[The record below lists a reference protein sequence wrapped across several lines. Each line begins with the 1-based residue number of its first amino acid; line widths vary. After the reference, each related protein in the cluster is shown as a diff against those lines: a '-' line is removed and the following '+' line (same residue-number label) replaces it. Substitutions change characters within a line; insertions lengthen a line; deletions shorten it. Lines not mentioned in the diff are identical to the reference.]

1 MQTDLERL
9 QAEISRLMA
18 ALEDVN
24 FECQRLEIVN
34 KNLDFQLKEANREL
48 RQNIAVLEALESEIA
63 RCAPG
68 CRSKSN
74 GIQIELRPAAPNG
87 PAAPRRGSGA
97 AVRACLYL
105 PRCGA
110 QAHCGCHGRR
120 GAAAL

>member
-48 RQNIAVLEALESEIA
+48 RQNIAVLEALENENRRLRA
-63 RCAPG
+63 RLQEQ
-68 CRSKSN
+68 KSN
-74 GIQIELRPAAPNG
+74 GI
-87 PAAPRRGSGA
+87 
-97 AVRACLYL
+97 
-105 PRCGA
+105 
-110 QAHCGCHGRR
+110 
-120 GAAAL
+120 

>member
-48 RQNIAVLEALESEIA
+48 WQNIAVLEALESENRA
-63 RCAPG
+63 
-68 CRSKSN
+68 
-74 GIQIELRPAAPNG
+74 LRT
-87 PAAPRRGSGA
+87 R
-97 AVRACLYL
+97 L
-105 PRCGA
+105 
-110 QAHCGCHGRR
+110 QEQE
-120 GAAAL
+120 

>member
-48 RQNIAVLEALESEIA
+48 RQNIAVLEALESENRALRA
-63 RCAPG
+63 RM
-68 CRSKSN
+68 
-74 GIQIELRPAAPNG
+74 QE
-87 PAAPRRGSGA
+87 
-97 AVRACLYL
+97 
-105 PRCGA
+105 
-110 QAHCGCHGRR
+110 QE
-120 GAAAL
+120 

>member
-48 RQNIAVLEALESEIA
+48 RQNIAVLEALESENGALRA
-63 RCAPG
+63 RL
-68 CRSKSN
+68 
-74 GIQIELRPAAPNG
+74 QE
-87 PAAPRRGSGA
+87 
-97 AVRACLYL
+97 
-105 PRCGA
+105 
-110 QAHCGCHGRR
+110 QE
-120 GAAAL
+120 

>member
-48 RQNIAVLEALESEIA
+48 RQNIAVLEALKAKIA

-74 GIQIELRPAAPNG
+74 GI
-87 PAAPRRGSGA
+87 
-97 AVRACLYL
+97 
-105 PRCGA
+105 
-110 QAHCGCHGRR
+110 
-120 GAAAL
+120 

>member
-48 RQNIAVLEALESEIA
+48 RQNIAVLEALESENRALRA
-63 RCAPG
+63 RL
-68 CRSKSN
+68 
-74 GIQIELRPAAPNG
+74 QE
-87 PAAPRRGSGA
+87 
-97 AVRACLYL
+97 
-105 PRCGA
+105 
-110 QAHCGCHGRR
+110 QD
-120 GAAAL
+120 

>member
-48 RQNIAVLEALESEIA
+48 RQNIAVLEALESENRA
-63 RCAPG
+63 
-68 CRSKSN
+68 
-74 GIQIELRPAAPNG
+74 LRP
-87 PAAPRRGSGA
+87 R
-97 AVRACLYL
+97 L
-105 PRCGA
+105 
-110 QAHCGCHGRR
+110 QEQE
-120 GAAAL
+120 

>member
-48 RQNIAVLEALESEIA
+48 RRI
-63 RCAPG
+63 
-68 CRSKSN
+68 
-74 GIQIELRPAAPNG
+74 
-87 PAAPRRGSGA
+87 
-97 AVRACLYL
+97 
-105 PRCGA
+105 
-110 QAHCGCHGRR
+110 
-120 GAAAL
+120 

>member
-48 RQNIAVLEALESEIA
+48 RQNIAVLEALESDNRALRA
-63 RCAPG
+63 RL
-68 CRSKSN
+68 
-74 GIQIELRPAAPNG
+74 QE
-87 PAAPRRGSGA
+87 
-97 AVRACLYL
+97 
-105 PRCGA
+105 
-110 QAHCGCHGRR
+110 QE
-120 GAAAL
+120 

>member
-48 RQNIAVLEALESEIA
+48 RQNIAVMEALESENRALRA
-63 RCAPG
+63 RL
-68 CRSKSN
+68 
-74 GIQIELRPAAPNG
+74 QE
-87 PAAPRRGSGA
+87 
-97 AVRACLYL
+97 
-105 PRCGA
+105 
-110 QAHCGCHGRR
+110 QE
-120 GAAAL
+120 

>member
-48 RQNIAVLEALESEIA
+48 RQNIAVLEALESENRALRA
-63 RCAPG
+63 RLQEQE
-68 CRSKSN
+68 SWN
-74 GIQIELRPAAPNG
+74 IN
-87 PAAPRRGSGA
+87 
-97 AVRACLYL
+97 
-105 PRCGA
+105 
-110 QAHCGCHGRR
+110 
-120 GAAAL
+120 